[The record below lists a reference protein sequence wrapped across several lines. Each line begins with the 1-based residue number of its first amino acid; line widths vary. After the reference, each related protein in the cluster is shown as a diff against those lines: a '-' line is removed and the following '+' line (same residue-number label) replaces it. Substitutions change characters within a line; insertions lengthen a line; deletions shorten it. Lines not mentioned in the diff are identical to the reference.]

1 MTTPRT
7 AFTADTVETLV
18 EELRRLGTESTRKTL
33 LRHGAKEPIFGVRIG
48 DMQPL
53 RKRIQGNTELALG
66 LYATGISDAMC
77 LAGLVA
83 DPARMTRADL
93 NRWAKSADWSLL
105 VCAVA
110 GVAAESEHGTLLA
123 LNWIDDKRSW
133 VAECG
138 WTTLTNIVSITPDDQ
153 LDLPKCRAL
162 LKRVESKL
170 ASQPN
175 RVKYAMNG
183 FAIALG
189 SYVTELTDEVLA
201 AADRIGTVE
210 VDMGET
216 ACQVPAARA
225 YIEKIRDRGT
235 LGKKRK
241 SARC

>member
-1 MTTPRT
+1 MPTSRT
-7 AFTADTVETLV
+7 APTPDTVESLV
-18 EELRRLGTESTRKTL
+18 DELRSLGTESTRKTL

-48 DMQPL
+48 DMQPI
-53 RKRIQGNTELALG
+53 RKRIQGHHGLALG
-66 LYATGISDAMC
+66 LYATGISDAMY

-83 DPARMTRADL
+83 DPVRMTVADL
-93 NRWAKSADWSLL
+93 NRWAKVADWSLL

-110 GVAAESEHGTLLA
+110 GVASESEHGTALA
-123 LNWIDDKRSW
+123 LKWIDDKRSW

-138 WTTLTNIVSITPDDQ
+138 WTTLANILSITPDDQ
-153 LDLPKCRAL
+153 LDLAECRVL

-183 FAIALG
+183 FVIALG
-189 SYVTELTDEVLA
+189 CYVPALTDEALA
-201 AADRIGTVE
+201 AADRIGRVE
-210 VDMGET
+210 VDMGDT
-216 ACQVPAARA
+216 ACQVPDARA
-225 YIEKIRDRGT
+225 YIEKVRDRGT